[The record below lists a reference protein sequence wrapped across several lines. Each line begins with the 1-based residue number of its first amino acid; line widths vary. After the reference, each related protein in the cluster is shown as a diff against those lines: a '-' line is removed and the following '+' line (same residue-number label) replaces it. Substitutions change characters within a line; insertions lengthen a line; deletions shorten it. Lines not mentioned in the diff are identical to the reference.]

1 MIWHAR
7 ITLRLNMH
15 ISHGTLNSMDS
26 QTELRTLDEY
36 DLVRFQ
42 KEHPADRHK
51 SPSWY
56 KTRIDK
62 ADLKQLMQ
70 RRDLPAL
77 RDTVLLYG
85 LLIATGSGAAMLGAS
100 WLAVPVWLFYG
111 VLYGSAADSRW
122 HEAGHGTA
130 FKTGWMNDIVYQ
142 IACFMIMRNPVTWKY
157 SHARHHTDTLI
168 VGRDPEIALMKPPR
182 AIHTLLNFFGIPDV
196 IDAFKRMI
204 IHLSG
209 RMSPDEATYIPE
221 SHHKKAMMISHIWL
235 AIYAGVITS
244 CFLLESWLPVM
255 LIGAPRLYG
264 AWHFNMTGLIQ
275 HGGLDDNVTD
285 HRLNTTTAYMNPVS
299 RFIYLNMNYHVEHHM
314 YPAVPYYN
322 LPALHKLLKDDLPPP
337 CRSIWAA
344 YKEMVPILFR
354 QLKGE
359 SVYLVRTLPVR
370 QK

>member
-1 MIWHAR
+1 
-7 ITLRLNMH
+7 
-15 ISHGTLNSMDS
+15 
-26 QTELRTLDEY
+26 
-36 DLVRFQ
+36 
-42 KEHPADRHK
+42 
-51 SPSWY
+51 
-56 KTRIDK
+56 
-62 ADLKQLMQ
+62 
-70 RRDLPAL
+70 
-77 RDTVLLYG
+77 
-85 LLIATGSGAAMLGAS
+85 
-100 WLAVPVWLFYG
+100 
-111 VLYGSAADSRW
+111 
-122 HEAGHGTA
+122 
-130 FKTGWMNDIVYQ
+130 MNDIVYQ

-285 HRLNTTTAYMNPVS
+285 HRLNTRTVYMNPVS

-359 SVYLVRTLPVR
+359 SVFLVRTLPVR